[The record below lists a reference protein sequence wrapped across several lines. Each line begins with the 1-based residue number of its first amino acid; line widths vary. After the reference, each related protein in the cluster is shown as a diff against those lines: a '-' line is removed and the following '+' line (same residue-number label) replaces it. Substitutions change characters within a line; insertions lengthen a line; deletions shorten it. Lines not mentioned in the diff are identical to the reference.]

1 MILAQ
6 NQIQALLLLV
16 LGALCWGLWAATFKL
31 AGKWRYELFYFDFA
45 IGAGAA
51 ALIYAFTV
59 GNLGFDGFSFM
70 DDLMHAGKREWMFA
84 AGAGVIF
91 NLGNMVLMGAI
102 TVAGLSVA
110 VPLGLGITLMF
121 GVGLSVLLHHA
132 GNPLLMFLGTAC
144 LLVAVVTIGVA
155 YSFLI
160 SGRQDRLV
168 QEGKVK
174 TTSNIPGYSKGTIVS
189 TNAPSSAKGLLLSI
203 VSAALMWIMFP
214 LISKA
219 RAGDQ
224 GLGPYALMALFA
236 LGVGGSTFLFN
247 LFFINL
253 PIEGEPLELFDYF
266 KGKLKAH
273 AIGWLAGLIWCTG
286 MLANLVVAGGPPETQ
301 PGAAVLYAFQQ
312 GGVLVAALWGVLA
325 WKDFHDGEGRVR
337 AMVMAFLALF
347 ACGIVCLALSAKL
360 GKV

>member
-6 NQIQALLLLV
+6 TQTQALLLLV
-16 LGALCWGLWAATFKL
+16 LGTLCWGLWAATFKMT
-31 AGKWRYELFYFDFA
+31 GKWRYELFYFDFA
-45 IGAGAA
+45 LGAGAA
-51 ALIYAFTV
+51 ALIYAFTL
-59 GNLGFDGFSFM
+59 GNLGFDGFSFI
-70 DDLMHAGKREWMFA
+70 DDLMHAGKREWLFA

-91 NLGNMVLMGAI
+91 NLANMILLGAI

-121 GVGLSVLLHHA
+121 GVGLSVLLHHT
-132 GNPLLMFLGTAC
+132 GNPFLLFFGSAC

-160 SGRQDRLV
+160 STRQDRLV

-174 TTSNIPGYSKGTIVS
+174 TTPSIPGYRKGMIVS
-189 TNAPSSAKGLLLSI
+189 TDAPSSAKGLLLSV

-214 LISKA
+214 LITKA

-224 GLGPYALMALFA
+224 GLGPYSLMAMFA
-236 LGVGGSTFLFN
+236 FGLGGSTLLFN
-247 LFFINL
+247 MFFINL
-253 PIEGEPLELFDYF
+253 PVEGEPLELSQYSR
-266 KGKLKAH
+266 GKLKAH

-286 MLANLVVAGGPPETQ
+286 MLATLVVAGGPPETQ
-301 PGAAVLYAFQQ
+301 PGPPVLYAFQQ
-312 GGVLVAALWGVLA
+312 GAVLVAALWGIFVL
-325 WKDFHDGEGRVR
+325 KEFKDGEGRVR
-337 AMVMAFLALF
+337 AMAMTCLLAF
-347 ACGIVCLALSAKL
+347 ACGVICLALSAKF